1 MAPLVS
7 VTSESFAHFWAVG
20 EDDVPDE
27 VLSAGAQA
35 VVAIRPTTAST
46 DTRHETLRMGG
57 IIAHRAI
64 TRQRSAHSDRFARSY
79 SERPAKRVGAR
90 RATAGPAC
98 GPALTVAPAPAA
110 STTGA
115 TCNSAR
121 YAWGSRP
128 RRGERRVVL
137 ARSGGS
143 VGHCTSSSG
152 L

>member
-64 TRQRSAHSDRFARSY
+64 TRQRSAHRERFA
-79 SERPAKRVGAR
+79 V
-90 RATAGPAC
+90 ATPNDPLYG
-98 GPALTVAPAPAA
+98 LAPGDRLP
-110 STTGA
+110 
-115 TCNSAR
+115 
-121 YAWGSRP
+121 
-128 RRGERRVVL
+128 VL
-137 ARSGGS
+137 LA
-143 VGHCTSSSG
+143 VPH
-152 L
+152 